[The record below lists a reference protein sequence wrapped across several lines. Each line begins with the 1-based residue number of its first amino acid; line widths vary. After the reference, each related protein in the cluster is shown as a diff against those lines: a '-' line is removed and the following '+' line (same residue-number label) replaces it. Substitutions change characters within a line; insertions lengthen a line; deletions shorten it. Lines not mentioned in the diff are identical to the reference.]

1 MNLRGEDVKR
11 TDVLVIGGGGAAITA
26 AIAAS
31 KTGVKVL
38 LVSKGQ
44 IGNSGN
50 TIMIGGSFAMDGD
63 SAYNR
68 YGIKEANP
76 DFTKQDLYE
85 SIMKDGFF
93 LNDQNLVEQ
102 FVEEGPAIVHQVVQ
116 WAEAAGNPFLFVPPA
131 AWWMS
136 GKMMGRALTYGLST
150 CPEIEKLQDVAVL
163 ELLKDGERVCGALA
177 LELATGRIL
186 RIEAKAVVLGTG
198 GFQPFSL
205 KNTNSDMTGDG
216 IAMAFRAGASVADM
230 EFLLFLISALEP
242 KEIVGS
248 ILPIMLVTNP
258 NFIYVATDRHGTELT
273 MPPALKELETK
284 SEICKLLHL
293 VYYGKAIS
301 GEGRTDKGGVYL
313 KLVGS
318 DEQINRAFDET
329 IDLFK
334 KFYKEGFYHSDDIN
348 KVRRLCLESRRWE
361 VGLINEYSLGG
372 ILVDEAMS
380 TTLHGLY
387 AAGECASGVF
397 GANRVADAVTE
408 MIVQGN
414 RAGIS
419 AATLAA
425 TASESSYPNA
435 SGDGYIESIAEA
447 LEREEGALVN
457 QLTSKFEKVSDLYL
471 NCYRDGEGLA
481 KAIRAYNALE
491 VELGKARTLSK
502 DRGYNA
508 ELISLY
514 SLGNRLLCS
523 KIAAMMAER
532 RQESRGLHLRMDF
545 PLLDNEKFFMRTIA
559 QKIGD
564 TIALT
569 DRKPIPGKMAIPEMR
584 SMPYE
589 KYLLET
595 GIGLENL

>member
-1 MNLRGEDVKR
+1 MNLHVEDVKR
-11 TDVLVIGGGGAAITA
+11 TDVLVVGGGGAAITA
-26 AIAAS
+26 AISAS
-31 KTGVKVL
+31 KAGAKVL
-38 LVSKGQ
+38 LISKGQ

-63 SAYNR
+63 SAYHK

-76 DFTKQDLYE
+76 NFTKQDLYE

-93 LNDQNLVEQ
+93 LNDQNMVEQ
-102 FVEEGPAIVHQVVQ
+102 FVEEGPAIVYQVVK
-116 WAEAAGNPFLFVPPA
+116 WAEAAGNPFLFMPPA

-136 GKMMGRALTYGLST
+136 GRMMGKALSYGLST

-163 ELLKDGERVCGALA
+163 ELLKNGDRVCGALA
-177 LELATGRIL
+177 MELASGKIL

-216 IAMAFRAGASVADM
+216 IAMAFRAGASLADM

-242 KEIVGS
+242 KDIVGS

-258 NFIYVATDRHGTELT
+258 NFVYVATDRNGVELT
-273 MPPALKELETK
+273 MPPELKELETK

-301 GEGRTDKGGVYL
+301 GEGRTEKGGVYL
-313 KLVGS
+313 KLLGS
-318 DEQINRAFDET
+318 DEQINTAFDET

-348 KVRRLCLESRRWE
+348 KVRRLCLEKRRWE

-372 ILVDEAMS
+372 ILVDETMA
-380 TTLHGLY
+380 TALQGLY

-414 RAGIS
+414 RAGMS
-419 AATLAA
+419 AAEFVSS
-425 TASESSYPNA
+425 ASEPSYEKA
-435 SGDGYIESIAEA
+435 SGDGYIDDIAGA

-457 QLTSKFEKVSDLYL
+457 QLTSKFEQVSDSYL

-481 KAIRAYNALE
+481 KAISAYNTIE
-491 VELGKARTLSK
+491 IELSSSRTLSK
-502 DRGYNA
+502 DRHYNA

-523 KIAAMMAER
+523 KIAAIMAER
-532 RQESRGLHLRMDF
+532 RKESRGLHLRKDY
-545 PLLDNEKFFMRTIA
+545 PLLDNRTFLVRTIA
-559 QKIGD
+559 KKGKDGIV
-564 TIALT
+564 LT
-569 DRKPIPGKMAIPEMR
+569 QREPIQGKMPIPE
-584 SMPYE
+584 SHTMPYE

>member
-1 MNLRGEDVKR
+1 MNLRVEDVKR
-11 TDVLVIGGGGAAITA
+11 TDVLVVGGGGAAITA

-31 KTGVKVL
+31 KAGAKVL

-63 SAYNR
+63 SAYHT

-93 LNDQNLVEQ
+93 LNDQTMVEQ
-102 FVEEGPAIVHQVVQ
+102 FVEESPAIVYQVVQ
-116 WAEAAGNPFLFVPPA
+116 WALAAGNPFLFVPPA

-136 GKMMGRALTYGLST
+136 GRMMGRALQYGLST
-150 CPEIEKLQDVAVL
+150 CPAIERIQDVAVL
-163 ELLKDGERVCGALA
+163 ELLKDGDKVCGALA
-177 LELATGRIL
+177 MELASGRIL

-216 IAMAFRAGASVADM
+216 IAMAFRAGASLADM

-242 KEIVGS
+242 KDIVGS

-258 NFIYVATDRHGTELT
+258 NFVYVATDRNGVELT
-273 MPPALKELETK
+273 MPPELKELETK

-301 GEGRTDKGGVYL
+301 GDGRTEKGGVYL

-318 DEQINRAFDET
+318 DEQIHKAFDET

-348 KVRRLCLESRRWE
+348 KVRRLCLETRRWE
-361 VGLINEYSLGG
+361 VALINEYSLGG
-372 ILVDEAMS
+372 ILVDETMA
-380 TTLHGLY
+380 TAVQGLY

-408 MIVQGN
+408 MVVQGN

-419 AATLAA
+419 AAAFAASTSYLVPA
-425 TASESSYPNA
+425 TAA
-435 SGDGYIESIAEA
+435 GDGYIDYIAGA
-447 LEREEGALVN
+447 LDRKEGALVN
-457 QLTSKFEKVSDLYL
+457 QLTSKFEEVSDRYL
-471 NCYRDGEGLA
+471 NCYRDKEGLE
-481 KAIRAYNALE
+481 KAIQAYESIEAE
-491 VELGKARTLSK
+491 VARARTLSK
-502 DRGYNA
+502 DTRYNA
-508 ELISLY
+508 ELISLF

-523 KIAAMMAER
+523 KIAAIMAER
-532 RQESRGLHLRMDF
+532 REESRGLHLRKDF
-545 PLLDNEKFFMRTIA
+545 PLLDNEKHFVRTIA
-559 QKIGD
+559 TKVGN
-564 TIALT
+564 TIELT
-569 DRKPIPGKMAIPEMR
+569 SRKPVPGKMPIPG
-584 SMPYE
+584 SHTMPYE
-589 KYLLET
+589 QYLLET